1 MDTKTRHI
9 PTVYKRPTSDHM
21 YRLKVRRRKKVFHA
35 NASQKK
41 PGVAIITSDTIDFKI
56 LL

>member
-9 PTVYKRPTSDHM
+9 HTVYKRPTSDHM
-21 YRLKVRRRKKVFHA
+21 YRLKVRRKKVFHA
-35 NASQKK
+35 NSSQKK